1 MDFRYLCLTQ
11 NCEERNMRKTK
22 KQGRG
27 RPATG
32 HDPTITIR
40 LPVALRREIDRLA
53 QKEGVTRSE
62 MFRML
67 LERGMKAS
75 R

>member
-1 MDFRYLCLTQ
+1 
-11 NCEERNMRKTK
+11 MRKTK
-22 KQGRG
+22 KRGRG

-40 LPVALRREIDRLA
+40 LAVALRREIDWLA
-53 QKEGVTRSE
+53 EKEGVTRSE

-67 LERGMKAS
+67 LERGLKAT